1 MGFLQLEQCDGIISL
16 LPKTEQRLLNLSY
29 YVPDLQAPGN

>member
-16 LPKTEQRLLNLSY
+16 LPKAERLLNLSY